1 MAAGYLLDR
10 HVQPLLGEQPVVL
23 CDAQAD
29 QVDCWF
35 LPAAD
40 PAS

>member
-10 HVQPLLGEQPVVL
+10 HVQALLGKQPVVL